1 VLVIDSFIEPDPLG
15 ELPDNVPPEDE
26 DVQAKVAPATFEVG
40 TKDAVAVP
48 QPVVVVITFV
58 TVGPGLTTTE

>member
-1 VLVIDSFIEPDPLG
+1 VPFG
-15 ELPDNVPPEDE
+15 EFPDNVPPEAD
-26 DVQAKVAPATFEVG
+26 DVQAKVAPVTFEVG

-48 QPVVVVITFV
+48 QSVVVVITFV